1 MNRKTLLAVA
11 ITSGLAT
18 GALDF
23 GARAQESQTDRVV
36 LTSSGDVDHAAVAAA
51 EAARTMERRDFS
63 GAAPSDYVAPKTPW
77 GDPDLQGT
85 WPINH
90 LTGVPLQ
97 RDPAFGERRYLNEQ
111 EMAAREQQYGER
123 SLRLGNEV
131 AGNQLGM
138 GHWVEWGQLNN
149 IASLIVDPPDGRLPA
164 LTEEGERRRA
174 LMKSGWMENVP
185 FDHYRDFDNWD
196 RCITRSLP
204 ASMLPSYY
212 NAGIQILQ
220 SPGWVAIR
228 LEMIHEV
235 RLVRL
240 TGAPVDAD
248 SRAWLGYSMGHWE
261 GDTLVIETRN
271 FSGDGSSTN
280 IHTIGSPPYNN
291 TPISHEYVLTERITP
306 TSPDTMLYSA
316 TVHDPVIWTADWTV
330 ELPWVRQDDYVIYE
344 YACAEDNVMIRNYI
358 NSSRAERG
366 LIPVEGE

>member
-1 MNRKTLLAVA
+1 MNRKTMLAIAVA
-11 ITSGLAT
+11 GILIAGRPGFDA
-18 GALDF
+18 A
-23 GARAQESQTDRVV
+23 AQESPAEH
-36 LTSSGDVDHAAVAAA
+36 LTATGEVDHAAVAAA
-51 EAARTMERRDFS
+51 EAARTMQVNDFS
-63 GAAPSDYVAPKTPW
+63 RAQETDYVAPRTPW

-97 RDPAFGERRYLNEQ
+97 RDPALGERRYLNEQ
-111 EMAAREQQYGER
+111 EMQLRTQQYGER
-123 SLRLGNEV
+123 SQRLGNEV

-174 LMKSGWMENVP
+174 EMKSGWMEAVP

-196 RCITRSLP
+196 RCITRGLP

-212 NAGIQILQ
+212 NAGITILQ

-240 TGAPVDAD
+240 EGEPVDAD
-248 SRAWLGYSMGHWE
+248 SRAWLGYSMGRWE

-271 FSGDGSSTN
+271 FNGQGSSTN
-280 IHTIGSPPYNN
+280 IHTIGSPPFNN
-291 TPISHEYVLTERITP
+291 SPISHEYLLTERIKP
-306 TSPDTMLYSA
+306 TGPDTMLYSA

-330 ELPWVRQDDYVIYE
+330 ELPWVRDDEYFIYE
-344 YACAEDNVMIRNYI
+344 YACAEDNRMIRDYI

-366 LIPVEGE
+366 LIPVAGE

>member
-1 MNRKTLLAVA
+1 MNRTLLLSALVLA
-11 ITSGLAT
+11 IAGCSASDPDSGTST
-18 GALDF
+18 GNAAAPSAEGPVDF
-23 GARAQESQTDRVV
+23 V
-36 LTSSGDVDHAAVAAA
+36 AVAAE
-51 EAARTMERRDFS
+51 EAARTMSRSDFR
-63 GAAPSDYVAPKTPW
+63 ADADADWKHPVTPW

-97 RDPAFGERRYLNEQ
+97 RDPALGERRYLNEE
-111 EMAAREQQYGER
+111 EMQTRIDAYGER
-123 SLRLGNEV
+123 SERLGNEV
-131 AGNQLGM
+131 EGNQLGM

-149 IASLIVDPPDGRLPA
+149 IASLIIDPPDGRLPA

-174 LMKSGWMENVP
+174 LMRSGWMEDIP
-185 FDHYRDFDNWD
+185 FDSYTDFDNWD

-220 SPGWVAIR
+220 SPGYVIIR
-228 LEMIHEV
+228 LEMIHEARV
-235 RLVRL
+235 VPVDGR
-240 TGAPVDAD
+240 APVDAGTK
-248 SRAWLGYSMGHWE
+248 AWLGYSNGHWE
-261 GDTLVIETRN
+261 GNTLVVETTN
-271 FSGDGSSTN
+271 FNGQGSSTN

-291 TPISHEYVLTERITP
+291 TPISEEYVLTERFTR
-306 TSPDTMLYSA
+306 TGPDTMTYQA

-330 ELPWVRQDDYVIYE
+330 ELPWVRDDGYQFFE

-366 LIPVEGE
+366 LL

>member
-1 MNRKTLLAVA
+1 MIRKTMLAVA
-11 ITSGLAT
+11 IAGVLVAGHRGLDAFAQASRAEHVTAT
-18 GALDF
+18 G
-23 GARAQESQTDRVV
+23 E
-36 LTSSGDVDHAAVAAA
+36 VDHAAVAAA
-51 EAARTMERRDFS
+51 EAARTMQVNDFS
-63 GAAPSDYVAPKTPW
+63 RAADTDYVAPRTPW

-97 RDPAFGERRYLNEQ
+97 RDPALGERRYLNEQ
-111 EMAAREQQYGER
+111 EMQVRTQQYGER
-123 SLRLGNEV
+123 SARLGNEV

-149 IASLIVDPPDGRLPA
+149 IASLIVDPADGRLPA

-174 LMKSGWMENVP
+174 LMKSGWMEAMP

-196 RCITRSLP
+196 RCITRGLP

-240 TGAPVDAD
+240 EGEPVDQD
-248 SRAWLGYSMGHWE
+248 SRAWLGYSTGRWE

-271 FSGDGSSTN
+271 FNGQGSSTN
-280 IHTIGSPPYNN
+280 IHTIGSPPFNN

-306 TSPDTMLYSA
+306 TGPDTMLYSA
-316 TVHDPVIWTADWTV
+316 TVHDPVIWTDDWTV
-330 ELPWVRQDDYVIYE
+330 ELPWVRDDEYIPFE
-344 YACAEDNVMIRNYI
+344 YACAEDNKMIRDYI

-366 LIPVEGE
+366 LIPVAGE